1 MDLTGEF
8 FLYRKIF
15 PRDPAF
21 EEFRGLEA
29 NFFSIDTFDIRIRR
43 FSPEFL
49 DKRVPTMNFFCI
61 DPVEEI

>member
-29 NFFSIDTFDIRIRR
+29 NFFSIDTFDIRIYR
-43 FSPEFL
+43 F
-49 DKRVPTMNFFCI
+49 
-61 DPVEEI
+61 